1 MDTYAGSVR
10 VSGGSNMERV
20 QRVEDIMKSSISKNE
35 PHKMMHIPSFSPPML
50 SPLVCTVKPF
60 GVALKS

>member
-20 QRVEDIMKSSISKNE
+20 QRVEDNMKSSLGKNE
-35 PHKMMHIPSFSPPML
+35 PHKIMHIPIFFASY
-50 SPLVCTVKPF
+50 
-60 GVALKS
+60 A

>member
-20 QRVEDIMKSSISKNE
+20 QRVEDNMKSSISKNE
-35 PHKMMHIPSFSPPML
+35 LHKMMHIPIFFAFYAYSIGL
-50 SPLVCTVKPF
+50 YC
-60 GVALKS
+60 